1 MAWPRICLLVS
12 LTREVEKR
20 NGVCFIQSTSV
31 ERVMSSSI
39 QVQVLYIMPLDH
51 VKNSSYSGN
60 SEARDGQANDAVLGH
75 SGSGLSCACVDVAKT
90 HLSPLAEEQYGS
102 RNSTGNSPSTESSF
116 DLNGVVSL
124 RRRYGA
130 EKSKYPVVRQP
141 PEEIL
146 SRVLRETSTQE
157 SNSPLQHFKVS
168 EIFLLCYH
176 IFYNVRLSSLDI

>member
-1 MAWPRICLLVS
+1 
-12 LTREVEKR
+12 
-20 NGVCFIQSTSV
+20 
-31 ERVMSSSI
+31 
-39 QVQVLYIMPLDH
+39 MPLDH

-60 SEARDGQANDAVLGH
+60 SEARDGQANAAVPSH
-75 SGSGLSCACVDVAKT
+75 TGSGLSCACVDVAKT

-102 RNSTGNSPSTESSF
+102 RNSPGNSPSTESSF

-130 EKSKYPVVRQP
+130 DKSKYPVVRQP

-146 SRVLRETSTQE
+146 SRVLRETSAQE

-168 EIFLLCYH
+168 KIFLLPSSKKIARLPSDTSFANSFVH
-176 IFYNVRLSSLDI
+176 IAYCIDFFLF

>member
-1 MAWPRICLLVS
+1 VQCLS
-12 LTREVEKR
+12 
-20 NGVCFIQSTSV
+20 C
-31 ERVMSSSI
+31 I

-60 SEARDGQANDAVLGH
+60 SEARDGQANAAVPSH
-75 SGSGLSCACVDVAKT
+75 AGSGLSCACVDVAKT

-102 RNSTGNSPSTESSF
+102 RNSPGNSPSTESSF

-130 EKSKYPVVRQP
+130 DKSKYPVVRQP

-146 SRVLRETSTQE
+146 SRVLRETSAQE

-168 EIFLLCYH
+168 KIFLLP
-176 IFYNVRLSSLDI
+176 S